1 MSIERSVAQGLGG
14 YLCGTHSGL
23 LAPSASGR
31 RLRAQ
36 RAETT
41 FSMHRRFHP
50 RQGGGEEFVVGE
62 KVWRP
67 DEQGRLAATLRAA
80 LTFPGFVDLIFF
92 GSQARGDRTG
102 FSDVDAILVV
112 ANDAADS
119 PERLRALRP
128 RVLAAQRAILAYQPM
143 QHHGFEVATP
153 KLLRQAEEALGLPAI
168 ALSQTASLNGT
179 AVSTTFLGTKTNR
192 SGFDLMAKHLRRLPA
207 WPSHPWEAH
216 RHVAMFELLPVLYL
230 QARGASVP
238 KAQSFEE
245 ARSDFSNQWW
255 PYEVLADVRHRW
267 PRVRRPLLECA
278 AAAVRNPWAAVAAWR
293 RLPAALPA
301 PVRSMLTPSL
311 LEGLQ
316 SVVDAMEER
325 AR

>member
-1 MSIERSVAQGLGG
+1 
-14 YLCGTHSGL
+14 
-23 LAPSASGR
+23 
-31 RLRAQ
+31 
-36 RAETT
+36 
-41 FSMHRRFHP
+41 
-50 RQGGGEEFVVGE
+50 
-62 KVWRP
+62 
-67 DEQGRLAATLRAA
+67 
-80 LTFPGFVDLIFF
+80 
-92 GSQARGDRTG
+92 
-102 FSDVDAILVV
+102 
-112 ANDAADS
+112 
-119 PERLRALRP
+119 
-128 RVLAAQRAILAYQPM
+128 M

-168 ALSQTASLNGT
+168 ALAQTASLNGT
-179 AVSTTFLGTKTNR
+179 AVTATFLGTKANR
-192 SGFDLMAKHLRRLPA
+192 SGFDLMAKYLRRLPT

-238 KAQSFEE
+238 KARSFEE
-245 ARSDFSNQWW
+245 ARSDLSSEWW
-255 PYEVLADVRHRW
+255 PYEVLAEVRHRW

-301 PVRSMLTPSL
+301 PVRSVLTPRL

-316 SVVDAMEER
+316 SVVDAMVER